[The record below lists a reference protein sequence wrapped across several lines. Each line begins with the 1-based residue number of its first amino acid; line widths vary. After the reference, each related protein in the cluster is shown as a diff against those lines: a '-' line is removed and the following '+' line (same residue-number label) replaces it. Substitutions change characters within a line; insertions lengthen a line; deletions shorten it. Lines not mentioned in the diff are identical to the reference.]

1 MLSKCMIDIRIK
13 EEPLSI
19 AEVEKLCAAPE
30 VGGLVVFSGTV
41 RNQTQGRLVKYLE
54 FEAYPKM
61 ALKEMEKIGQEVER
75 QTNGG
80 FVVIHHRIGR
90 LEIGEIAVLIGVA
103 CPHRKAAFEG
113 CSYAIDTLK
122 VTVPIWKKE
131 YFEDGAVWVAA
142 HP

>member
-1 MLSKCMIDIRIK
+1 MIDVKIK

-19 AEVEKLCAAPE
+19 TEIEGLCADPG
-30 VGGLVVFSGTV
+30 VGGLVIFSGTV
-41 RNQTQGRLVKYLE
+41 RDQTQGRSVKFLE
-54 FEAYPKM
+54 FETYQKM
-61 ALKEMEKIGQEVER
+61 ALLEMEKICQSVIGLTGAPIVA
-75 QTNGG
+75 
-80 FVVIHHRIGR
+80 IHHRVGR
-90 LEIGEIAVLIGVA
+90 LEIGEIAVLIGVS

-122 VTVPIWKKE
+122 KTVPIWKKE